1 MSIRERSLAPFE
13 GISLVLTGP
22 TTSGKTALSVELSR
36 RFPIEVISM
45 DSRQVYKG
53 MDIGTDKVRAEH
65 RDMIPHHGLDLVTPR
80 QRYSAGQ
87 FGRDAR
93 RWVDGISSRGGLP
106 VIVGGS
112 GFFLRTLLSPMFTE
126 PFLDPLRRERLREW
140 LIAQSNDTLSK
151 FVGALDPDRAAVS
164 VAGGPQRM
172 ARTIEVSLLTGMTLS
187 RWHVEA
193 PAEAPGL
200 PAVVI
205 VLNLPREEI
214 DRRIEERVCRMIDR
228 GLESE
233 VRELL
238 ARGYG
243 DTDPGM
249 TATGYR
255 EMSKYV
261 RGDVSLE
268 EAKREIVAGTKKYSR
283 RQLTWI
289 RHQLPDHA
297 VTIDA
302 TQPVNLQAD
311 MVLQALNARVGQV
324 SV

>member
-1 MSIRERSLAPFE
+1 MSIRERLLAPFE

-22 TTSGKTALSVELSR
+22 TTSGKTALSVELSQ

-53 MDIGTDKVRAEH
+53 LDIGTDKVGAEH
-65 RDMIPHHGLDLVTPR
+65 RDIILHHGLDLVTPR

-93 RWVDGISSRGGLP
+93 RWVDGIASRGSLP

-112 GFFLRTLLSPMFTE
+112 GFFLKTLLSPMFTE
-126 PFLDPLRRERLREW
+126 PVLDPLSRERLREW
-140 LIAQSNDTLSK
+140 LGAQSNETLSR
-151 FVGALDPDRAAVS
+151 FVRALDPDRAEVS

-193 PAEAPGL
+193 PAEAPFL

-214 DRRIEERVCRMIDR
+214 DRRIEERVSRMVER

-233 VRELL
+233 VRGLI
-238 ARGYG
+238 ASGYG
-243 DTDPGM
+243 DKDPGM

-255 EMSKYV
+255 EMSRYV
-261 RGDVSLE
+261 RGDASLA
-268 EAKREIVAGTKKYSR
+268 EAKKEIVASTKKYSR

-289 RHQLPDHA
+289 RHQLPDHT

-302 TQPVNLQAD
+302 TQPVDLQAD
-311 MVLQALNARVGQV
+311 TVLQALNARVG
-324 SV
+324 

>member
-1 MSIRERSLAPFE
+1 MSIRERLLAPFE

-22 TTSGKTALSVELSR
+22 TTSGKTALSVELSQ

-53 MDIGTDKVRAEH
+53 LDIGTDKVGAEH
-65 RDMIPHHGLDLVTPR
+65 RDIIPHHGLDLVTPR

-93 RWVDGISSRGGLP
+93 RWVDGIASRGSLP

-112 GFFLRTLLSPMFTE
+112 GFFLKTLLSPMFTE
-126 PFLDPLRRERLREW
+126 PVLDPLSRERLREW
-140 LIAQSNDTLSK
+140 LGAQSNETLSR
-151 FVGALDPDRAAVS
+151 FVRALDPDRAEVS

-193 PAEAPGL
+193 PAEAPFL

-214 DRRIEERVCRMIDR
+214 DRRIEERVSRMVER

-233 VRELL
+233 VRGLI
-238 ARGYG
+238 ASGYG
-243 DTDPGM
+243 DKDPGM

-255 EMSKYV
+255 EMSRYV
-261 RGDVSLE
+261 RGDASLA
-268 EAKREIVAGTKKYSR
+268 EAKKEIVASTKKYSR

-289 RHQLPDHA
+289 RHQLPDHT

-302 TQPVNLQAD
+302 TQPVDLQAD
-311 MVLQALNARVGQV
+311 TVLQALNARVG
-324 SV
+324 

>member
-1 MSIRERSLAPFE
+1 MSIREGLLAPFE

-22 TTSGKTALSVELSR
+22 TTSGKTALSVELSQ

-53 MDIGTDKVRAEH
+53 LDIGTDKVGAEH
-65 RDMIPHHGLDLVTPR
+65 RDIIPHHGLDLVTPR

-93 RWVDGISSRGGLP
+93 RWVDGIASRGSLP

-112 GFFLRTLLSPMFTE
+112 GFFLKTLLSPMFTE
-126 PFLDPLRRERLREW
+126 PVLDPLSRERLREW
-140 LIAQSNDTLSK
+140 LGAQSNETLSR
-151 FVGALDPDRAAVS
+151 FVRALDPDRAEVS

-193 PAEAPGL
+193 PAEAPCL

-205 VLNLPREEI
+205 VLDLPREEI
-214 DRRIEERVCRMIDR
+214 DRRIEERVSRMVER

-233 VRELL
+233 VRGLI
-238 ARGYG
+238 ASGYG
-243 DTDPGM
+243 DKDPGM

-255 EMSKYV
+255 EMSRYV
-261 RGDVSLE
+261 RGDASLA
-268 EAKREIVAGTKKYSR
+268 EAKKEIVASTKKYSR

-289 RHQLPDHA
+289 RHQLPDHT

-302 TQPVNLQAD
+302 TQPVDLQAD
-311 MVLQALNARVGQV
+311 TVLQALNARVG
-324 SV
+324 